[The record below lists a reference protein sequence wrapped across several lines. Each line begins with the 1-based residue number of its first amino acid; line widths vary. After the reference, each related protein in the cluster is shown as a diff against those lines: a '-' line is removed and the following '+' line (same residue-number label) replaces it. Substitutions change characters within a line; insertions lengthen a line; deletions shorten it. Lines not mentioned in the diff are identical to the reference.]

1 MRVCVCVSC
10 MCMCLF
16 ISFHCKGFSTST
28 TTSRNFRHFF
38 VTLHVRLVSHI
49 FNRTACI
56 YQTATQ
62 KDVPP
67 YRIAIQLIDEVMLIF
82 VCLLD
87 DLILGFC

>member
-1 MRVCVCVSC
+1 MCVS
-10 MCMCLF
+10 F

-28 TTSRNFRHFF
+28 ATSRNF

-49 FNRTACI
+49 FNRTSCI

-62 KDVPP
+62 RHVPP
-67 YRIAIQLIDEVMLIF
+67 YQIAIQLIDEIMLIF

-87 DLILGFC
+87 DLILGFLLNQFNK